1 MLMKHRIA
9 QLVADAVEEAQRQGS
24 LPSGPIPDIE
34 VEHPQNPEH
43 GDFAVSLPLKL
54 ARAARMAPLA
64 IADRL
69 VSLLPPEEAIE
80 QVRIAPPGFI
90 NFEMKQDWLHAQLT
104 KIIEDGEG
112 YGGLQSQN
120 PLRVQIEFVS
130 VNPTGPLHVGHA
142 RGAVLGSGLARILEA
157 AGHQVSREYYIND
170 AGTQIEVFNRS
181 LYARYAQA
189 LGREVA
195 MPSDGYLGD
204 YMNQLAKEVIAENG
218 QRFLEMPEADATKAV
233 GEIGLNKMLAAIG
246 EDLET
251 IDVSFDVWFSERSLY
266 QDQFY
271 DHTIEQLRESGY
283 LTEREGALWFISTLL
298 GEEKDNVIVRGTGEP
313 TYFATD
319 IAYHR
324 NKFVER
330 QFDRV
335 INVWGADHLGH
346 VSRLKAAMEA
356 LAVDPNRLTVIIS
369 QLVTLKRGDEAV
381 RASKRKGDIVT
392 LRELVDEVGPDA
404 CRFFFLSRSPESQME
419 FDLDLAVQDSSDNPV
434 FYVQYAHA
442 RTAGILRLAKER
454 GLAVKDGNISLL
466 NHEAEE
472 ALIKK
477 MLQLPELIEIMA
489 QRLEP
494 HHLPRY
500 SVDLATAFHWFYQ
513 ECRVVSTEPGE
524 EAITLARLKL
534 VEACRIV
541 LARCLSLMGMNAPD
555 TM

>member
-69 VSLLPPEEAIE
+69 VSLLPPEEAVE

-204 YMNQLAKEVIAENG
+204 YMNQLAKEVIAEDG

-233 GEIGLNKMLAAIG
+233 GEIGLNKMLTAIG

-271 DHTIEQLRESGY
+271 DHTIEQLRDSGY
-283 LTEREGALWFISTLL
+283 LTEREGALWFVSTLL

-335 INVWGADHLGH
+335 INVWGADHQGH

-356 LAVDPNRLTVIIS
+356 LAVDPSRLTVIIS

-381 RASKRKGDIVT
+381 RVSKRKGDIVT

-454 GLAVKDGNISLL
+454 GLAVRDGNISLL
-466 NHEAEE
+466 NHEAEK

-513 ECRVVSTEPGE
+513 ECRVVSTEHGE

>member
-69 VSLLPPEEAIE
+69 VSLLPPEEAVE

-204 YMNQLAKEVIAENG
+204 YMNQLAKEVIAEDG

-233 GEIGLNKMLAAIG
+233 GEIGLNKMLTAIG

-271 DHTIEQLRESGY
+271 DHTIEQLRDSGY
-283 LTEREGALWFISTLL
+283 LTEREGALWFVSTLL

-330 QFDRV
+330 QFDKV
-335 INVWGADHLGH
+335 INVWGADHQGH

-356 LAVDPNRLTVIIS
+356 LAVDPSRLTVIIS

-381 RASKRKGDIVT
+381 RVSKRKGDIVT

-454 GLAVKDGNISLL
+454 GLAVRDGNISLL
-466 NHEAEE
+466 NHEAEK

>member
-54 ARAARMAPLA
+54 ARAARMAPLV

-204 YMNQLAKEVIAENG
+204 YMNQLAKEVIAEDG

-271 DHTIEQLRESGY
+271 DHTIEQLRDSGY
-283 LTEREGALWFISTLL
+283 LTEREGALWFVSTLL

-335 INVWGADHLGH
+335 INVWGADHQGH

-356 LAVDPNRLTVIIS
+356 LAVDPSRLTVIIS

-381 RASKRKGDIVT
+381 RVSKRKGDIVT

-454 GLAVKDGNISLL
+454 GLAVRDGNISLL
-466 NHEAEE
+466 NHEAEK

>member
-1 MLMKHRIA
+1 MKHRIA

-69 VSLLPPEEAIE
+69 VSLLPPEEAVE

-204 YMNQLAKEVIAENG
+204 YMNQLAKEVIAEDG

-233 GEIGLNKMLAAIG
+233 GEIGLNKMLTAIG

-271 DHTIEQLRESGY
+271 DHTIEQLRDSGY
-283 LTEREGALWFISTLL
+283 LTEREGALWFVSTLL

-330 QFDRV
+330 QFDKV
-335 INVWGADHLGH
+335 INVWGADHQGH

-356 LAVDPNRLTVIIS
+356 LAVDPSRLTVIIS

-381 RASKRKGDIVT
+381 RVSKRKGDIVT

-454 GLAVKDGNISLL
+454 GLAVRDGNISLL
-466 NHEAEE
+466 NHEAEK